1 MSREKRVRLI
11 EKTFK
16 DRSKIVWMTVETN
29 ERLKKIKKELRLAA
43 MEDVLIYLLTLQD
56 ELKKAQEERK

>member
-56 ELKKAQEERK
+56 EVKKAQEERK